1 MPKRNFIWIAVIVG
15 AGVATVLLT
24 RPAPQGDDPNMEP
37 LGPVAR
43 VQRVLRQYSYQAPPE
58 ARLQLGAARGMVETL
73 DEYSSYIP
81 PERVK
86 SFRARL
92 NGQMICTGLV
102 LAGDD
107 DGPGEVVGSLPG
119 SPAHEAGI
127 APGGRV
133 VAIDGNDVSGAGT
146 AEIRGLLEAP
156 DRNAVEVAI
165 ADPNAQV
172 LSYKLTRRPLAVE
185 SVAGLRRSAEG
196 RWEYFIDARRDLAC
210 IRVREFLPAAAGQI
224 QQALRELPG
233 LEGLVLDL
241 RDNPGGQLE
250 SAFAVADIFLR
261 SGAIF
266 TQVGAHGERQVHS
279 ARAEGTWPDVPIVV
293 LVNNRTASAAEIV
306 AGALQLHRRAVLV
319 GTRTRGKGLVQSMID
334 LPDNMGLAN
343 VTTGEFFIGRRLP
356 VQRRVGAAN
365 WGIEPDVPLA
375 PSAADERARRRYWL
389 GVDVVRPGA
398 AQAGND
404 ARPPAPATTTTA
416 TATATCPARP
426 VSPAMSADAQFAAAV
441 GLLESPERMTEIL
454 SRPASRP
461 ATAPADAKEDKR
473 DE

>member
-1 MPKRNFIWIAVIVG
+1 MPKKNLIWIAVIVG

-24 RPAPQGDDPNMEP
+24 RPAPQGDDPDMARF
-37 LGPVAR
+37 GPVMRAR
-43 VQRVLRQYSYQAPPE
+43 HVLRQYSYETPSE
-58 ARLQLGAARGMVETL
+58 ARLQQGAVRGMVETL

-92 NGQMICTGLV
+92 NGEMICTGLV
-102 LAGDD
+102 LAGDGD
-107 DGPGEVVGSLPG
+107 VPAEVVGSLPG
-119 SPAHEAGI
+119 SAAHEAGI
-127 APGGRV
+127 GPGGRV
-133 VAIDGNDVSGAGT
+133 VALDGNDVAGAAP

-156 DRNAVEVAI
+156 GQKTVEVTI

-172 LSYKLTRRPLAVE
+172 HSYTLTRRPLAVE
-185 SVAGLRRSAEG
+185 SVAGLRRSADG
-196 RWEYFIDARRDLAC
+196 RWEYFLDAGRDLAC
-210 IRVREFLPAAAGQI
+210 IRVREFLPATAGQI

-233 LEGLVLDL
+233 LAGLLLDL

-250 SAFAVADIFLR
+250 SGFAVADLFLR

-266 TQVGAHGERQVHS
+266 TQVGAHGERQVHN

-293 LVNNRTASAAEIV
+293 LVNDRTASAAEIV

-319 GTRTRGKGLVQSMID
+319 GERTRGKGLVQSMID

-343 VTTGEFFIGRRLP
+343 VTTGEFFIGRHVP
-356 VQRRVGAAN
+356 VQRRCGAAT
-365 WGIEPDVPLA
+365 WGIEPHVLLA

-389 GVDVVRPGA
+389 GVDVVGTIA
-398 AQAGND
+398 ARTADEAQ
-404 ARPPAPATTTTA
+404 TTA
-416 TATATCPARP
+416 TATAPATRPARP
-426 VSPAMSADAQFAAAV
+426 VCPAMSADAQFAAAV
-441 GLLESPERMTEIL
+441 ALLESPERMREIL
-454 SRPASRP
+454 SRPASMP
-461 ATAPADAKEDKR
+461 ATSPAAAKEDKR

>member
-1 MPKRNFIWIAVIVG
+1 MPKKNLIWIAVIVG

-24 RPAPQGDDPNMEP
+24 RSAPQGGDPDMER

-43 VQRVLRQYSYQAPPE
+43 VQRVLRQYSYQSPSE
-58 ARLQLGAARGMVETL
+58 AQMQQGAVRGMVETL

-92 NGQMICTGLV
+92 NGEMVCTGLV
-102 LAGDD
+102 LAGDG
-107 DGPGEVVGSLPG
+107 DGPAEVVGSLPG

-133 VAIDGNDVSGAGT
+133 VALDGNDVTGT
-146 AEIRGLLEAP
+146 SPNEIRGLLEAP
-156 DRNAVEVAI
+156 GRKTVEVTI
-165 ADPNAQV
+165 SDPNGQAH
-172 LSYKLTRRPLAVE
+172 SYKLPRRALAVE
-185 SVAGLRRSAEG
+185 SVAGLRRSADG
-196 RWEYFIDARRDLAC
+196 RWEYFIDAGRDLAC
-210 IRVREFLPAAAGQI
+210 LRVREFLPATAGRI

-233 LEGLVLDL
+233 LAGLLLDL

-250 SAFAVADIFLR
+250 SGFAVANLFLR

-266 TQVGAHGERQVHS
+266 TQVGAHGERQVHN
-279 ARAEGTWPDVPIVV
+279 ARADGTWPDVPIVV
-293 LVNNRTASAAEIV
+293 LVNDRTASAAEIV
-306 AGALQLHRRAVLV
+306 AGALRLHGRAVLV
-319 GTRTRGKGLVQSMID
+319 GERTRGKGLVQSMID

-343 VTTGEFFIGRRLP
+343 VTTGEFFIGKDLP
-356 VQRRVGAAN
+356 VHRRSGAAA
-365 WGIEPDVPLA
+365 WGIEPHVLLA

-389 GVDVVRPGA
+389 GVDVVGTSA
-398 AQAGND
+398 ARTADD
-404 ARPPAPATTTTA
+404 AQTTAPAPVTR
-416 TATATCPARP
+416 PARP

-441 GLLESPERMTEIL
+441 ALLESPERMREIL
-454 SRPASRP
+454 SRPASMP
-461 ATAPADAKEDKR
+461 ATSPGATKEDKR